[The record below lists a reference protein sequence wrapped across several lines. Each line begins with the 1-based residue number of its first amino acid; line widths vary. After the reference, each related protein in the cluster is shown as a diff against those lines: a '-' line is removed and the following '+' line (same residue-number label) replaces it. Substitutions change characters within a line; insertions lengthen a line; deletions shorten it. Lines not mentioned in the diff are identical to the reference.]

1 MSNAGFRLEMR
12 IYTCLLILV
21 ANKKLLDLAAKI
33 LLEMKANGFP
43 GDVNAGDVLMIYVK
57 GRADRFG
64 VEVAEV
70 HGVNMD
76 SAEQF
81 SSSDSCLN
89 LA

>member
-43 GDVNAGDVLMIYVK
+43 GDVNAGDVLMIYVQGGPIDLALK
-57 GRADRFG
+57 WLRFM
-64 VEVAEV
+64 E
-70 HGVNMD
+70 
-76 SAEQF
+76 STWIR
-81 SSSDSCLN
+81 LN
-89 LA
+89 NFHRQTVV